1 MKFNEFVTSG
11 KPNEADNYLGLLM
24 ASASY
29 FHSAHFETKSYSR
42 HKAYDNF
49 FSNIPAL
56 TDSFGETWLG
66 FSGKKY
72 SPAIPTQKDLPLDTI
87 KMLDHII
94 SESERIYE
102 TMPGAIKN
110 IIDEINALCYQ
121 TKYLLS
127 LD

>member
-1 MKFNEFVTSG
+1 MKFDDFVTGRGSEVDSYIG
-11 KPNEADNYLGLLM
+11 WLLVSL
-24 ASASY
+24 AY
-29 FHSAHFETKSYSR
+29 FKSAHLETKSYSR

-49 FSNIPAL
+49 FSKIPAL

-72 SPAIPTQKDLPLDTI
+72 SPAIPSQKDLPLDTI